1 MNTTKPDDYVYTA
14 IDAIDEV
21 SCGNTRKDEPKPTS
35 GKDKWHKLNRWQ
47 KVWLVSV
54 VIQKLIIVL
63 MSLPTMDF
71 SFAFIM
77 IIIILNVNCLVYGVG
92 LAIAWGL
99 RRVKA

>member
-1 MNTTKPDDYVYTA
+1 MNTTKSDDYVYTA

-21 SCGNTRKDEPKPTS
+21 SCGNTRKAEPKPSS

-63 MSLPTMDF
+63 MSLATMDF

-77 IIIILNVNCLVYGVG
+77 IIIILNVNCLVYGFG

>member
-1 MNTTKPDDYVYTA
+1 MNAMKPDDYVYTA
-14 IDAIDEV
+14 IDSIDEIA
-21 SCGNTRKDEPKPTS
+21 CGSTRKNELKPS
-35 GKDKWHKLNRWQ
+35 LGKDKWNKLHRWQ
-47 KVWLVSV
+47 KAWLVSV

-77 IIIILNVNCLVYGVG
+77 IIIILNINCLIYGVG

>member
-21 SCGNTRKDEPKPTS
+21 SCGNTRKAEPKPSS

-63 MSLPTMDF
+63 MSLPTMDY

-77 IIIILNVNCLVYGVG
+77 IIISLNVNCLVYSVG
-92 LAIAWGL
+92 LAIARGL

>member
-1 MNTTKPDDYVYTA
+1 MNTTKPDEYVYTA
-14 IDAIDEV
+14 IDAIDEI
-21 SCGNTRKDEPKPTS
+21 SCGSTRKDEPKPSS
-35 GKDKWHKLNRWQ
+35 GKDKWNKLHRWQ
-47 KVWLVSV
+47 KLWLVSV
-54 VIQKLIIVL
+54 GIQKLIVVL